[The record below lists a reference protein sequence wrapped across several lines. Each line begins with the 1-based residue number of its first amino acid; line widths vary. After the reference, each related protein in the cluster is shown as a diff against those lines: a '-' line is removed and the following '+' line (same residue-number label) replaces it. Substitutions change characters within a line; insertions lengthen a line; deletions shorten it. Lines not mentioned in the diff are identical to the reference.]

1 MLKTALKPKWI
12 AALLGALIVAT
23 GFVLLSGWQFG
34 SSTSEPPVKAEKTE
48 VAVPLTEHVQ
58 PGTELLGLKADQIVE
73 FEGQFI
79 PDTQIVVENRVHDG
93 ELGYWVVSGFA
104 VDGAPD
110 GEAITVVRGWQAE
123 PNPPAAAPEGQMQI
137 TGRLI
142 PPEGP
147 ILHRDVREPYFDS
160 VSSAELSNLWDLPL
174 YSGFVAI
181 HELDTDEG
189 AVHEP
194 GLELIHVGMPEQD
207 AQINWLNVFYGIEW
221 VVFAGF
227 AFFLWYRL
235 VRDDYQRQLDEVAE
249 AAAAEHRQANTE
261 RNPNS

>member
-12 AALLGALIVAT
+12 AALLGALLIST

-34 SSTSEPPVKAEKTE
+34 SSTTEPPVKAEKTE
-48 VAVPLTEHVQ
+48 VAVPLTEHFM
-58 PGTELLGLKADQIVE
+58 PGDELLGIKADQIVE

-79 PDTQIVVENRVHDG
+79 PDTEVIVENRVH
-93 ELGYWVVSGFA
+93 EEQLGFWVLSAFA

-110 GEAITVVRGWQAE
+110 AEAITVVRGWQAE
-123 PNPPAAAPEGQMQI
+123 ANPPAEAPDGTVNI

-147 ILHRDVREPYFDS
+147 VLKRDVREPYFDS
-160 VSSAELSNLWDLPL
+160 VSSAELSNYWDLPL

-181 HELDTDEG
+181 HELSNEAGPATEQ
-189 AVHEP
+189 
-194 GLELIHVGMPEQD
+194 GLELIHVGMPEQE

-227 AFFLWYRL
+227 AVFLWYRL
-235 VRDDYQRQLDEVAE
+235 VRDDYQRELDEVAQ
-249 AAAAEHRQANTE
+249 AAADAHRNASSDPQQ
-261 RNPNS
+261 NS